1 MRLQEIYLPQY
12 RISRREE
19 GLESCLSLEQYQQ
32 QQLLRLWNLTLRKN
46 IDVISRFPRQ
56 PSSRLQFHLS
66 SRAKLLQIYLQYD
79 TRLQHCLLVLL
90 SQSKE
95 KKGKVMARLTVSSG
109 SMSTM
114 RVCTI
119 SYLHRWPS
127 IARSAKFL
135 QTTQKQFRILFFSS
149 LILYIIH

>member
-1 MRLQEIYLPQY
+1 
-12 RISRREE
+12 
-19 GLESCLSLEQYQQ
+19 
-32 QQLLRLWNLTLRKN
+32 LRLWNLTLRKN